1 MNIPAIKTYSCSG
14 SPGHDHTVHTLT
26 QVLDNQRYDDDR
38 AAISLLQPGDKHVD
52 VDGDVWERKT

>member
-1 MNIPAIKTYSCSG
+1 MNIPAIKTYSCSCA
-14 SPGHDHTVHTLT
+14 PDYEHTVHSITSALHES
-26 QVLDNQRYDDDR
+26 RYDDDR